1 MSAPSR
7 VVRTIARRF
16 LLSKTSGG
24 FLSFISSVSIGGVAV
39 GVLALVVVTSV
50 INGFEGEL
58 TKAIVGMKGEVI
70 LQTRGS
76 PISKPE
82 LVEKKIHE
90 IIPQAEA
97 VTASFISQLMVAGP
111 NAVAGAILEGV
122 DAESLGKVTRIP
134 ESVIEGRLPQADG
147 EVSVAYDL
155 AEKIGAKVGEKIRLI
170 APFVGEPEKG
180 KDFGSPKVL
189 LVTVVGIFR
198 LGFYEYDSKYLLG
211 HLPTVQKFLEQE
223 GKVTTFKIRLTPGS
237 DPVKVADRLTDNF
250 GYPFRARDW
259 GQLNKNLFYAIK
271 LEKVVI
277 SILLTAIIVVAAFN
291 VISALM
297 MMIHDKAREIAIL
310 KAMGMGRGSSF
321 SLFVQIGTFI
331 GLVGAISGAGLG
343 LGVDYLLHK
352 TKLIHL
358 PAEIYYISF
367 LPVVIRWEEV
377 FVIAV
382 LGVLVSF
389 AATLFPAFQVSVRS
403 PLDGLRY
410 E

>member
-111 NAVAGAILEGV
+111 NAVAGGILEGV

-134 ESVIEGRLPQADG
+134 
-147 EVSVAYDL
+147 
-155 AEKIGAKVGEKIRLI
+155 
-170 APFVGEPEKG
+170 
-180 KDFGSPKVL
+180 
-189 LVTVVGIFR
+189 
-198 LGFYEYDSKYLLG
+198 
-211 HLPTVQKFLEQE
+211 
-223 GKVTTFKIRLTPGS
+223 
-237 DPVKVADRLTDNF
+237 
-250 GYPFRARDW
+250 AR
-259 GQLNKNLFYAIK
+259 
-271 LEKVVI
+271 
-277 SILLTAIIVVAAFN
+277 
-291 VISALM
+291 
-297 MMIHDKAREIAIL
+297 R
-310 KAMGMGRGSSF
+310 
-321 SLFVQIGTFI
+321 
-331 GLVGAISGAGLG
+331 
-343 LGVDYLLHK
+343 
-352 TKLIHL
+352 
-358 PAEIYYISF
+358 
-367 LPVVIRWEEV
+367 
-377 FVIAV
+377 
-382 LGVLVSF
+382 F
-389 AATLFPAFQVSVRS
+389 A
-403 PLDGLRY
+403 
-410 E
+410 